1 MSAAIQWCAQNPRLA
16 VVAGVFV
23 VLCLAIVWA
32 GIFGAA
38 ERSQGM
44 DR

>member
-23 VLCLAIVWA
+23 VLCLAIVWTA
-32 GIFGAA
+32 IFGAA
-38 ERSQGM
+38 ERSDG
-44 DR
+44 RSR